1 MGQGPE
7 LAQVAEYGLQR
18 QPHGISS
25 TTWDDSLLPDSA
37 SISVLSTLSAWDI
50 THSISGHK
58 GGK

>member
-1 MGQGPE
+1 MGQGPK

-25 TTWDDSLLPDSA
+25 TTWDDSLLPESA

-50 THSISGHK
+50 TQRISGHE